1 MNVNK
6 KNGLRQQRST
16 TTESSFQ
23 PTDVDLTSTY
33 SEVMELLI
41 RLKFFLTEVVLNLVK
56 IIAHQFFG
64 QNNCLQI
71 LNSCHYS
78 PCQLEGQQTA
88 PSKNGQSQEQAFTS
102 HNLCQSWWES
112 GD

>member
-1 MNVNK
+1 MLMK
-6 KNGLRQQRST
+6 KWSQAATFNHNGEFIPTHRRGPDIDLFRGDGTFDST
-16 TTESSFQ
+16 K
-23 PTDVDLTSTY
+23 V
-33 SEVMELLI
+33 
-41 RLKFFLTEVVLNLVK
+41 FLTDVVLNLVK

-64 QNNCLQI
+64 QNKCLQI

>member
-1 MNVNK
+1 MLMK
-6 KNGLRQQRST
+6 KWSKAATFNHNGEFIPTHRRGPDIDLFRGDGTFDST
-16 TTESSFQ
+16 K
-23 PTDVDLTSTY
+23 V
-33 SEVMELLI
+33 
-41 RLKFFLTEVVLNLVK
+41 FLTDVVLNLVK

-64 QNNCLQI
+64 QNKCLQI

-78 PCQLEGQQTA
+78 PCQLEGRQTA